1 MEESKTCT
9 KCQETKSTES
19 FNRDK
24 TRRDGRFPHCR
35 ACVKEYSAK
44 YYQKNSAQIKA
55 KVREYQAANSDKR
68 IEISRRWRANNLEK
82 NRQYQ
87 RDWMRQYRAENPLS
101 HRRWQKN
108 PEALKQWR
116 ADNPDKVILQKQ
128 RRRIREL
135 GAESY
140 QIRAMEIARLLQRSC
155 IYCGSKQDIQI
166 DHVVPLA
173 KGGRHSIGNLA
184 PACKPCN
191 VRKSAKFLTEWKL
204 HESKTKL

>member
-24 TRRDGRFPHCR
+24 TRSDGRFPHCR

-116 ADNPDKVILQKQ
+116 ADNPDKVILQNN
-128 RRRIREL
+128 
-135 GAESY
+135 GAES
-140 QIRAMEIARLLQRSC
+140 E
-155 IYCGSKQDIQI
+155 
-166 DHVVPLA
+166 
-173 KGGRHSIGNLA
+173 NLA
-184 PACKPCN
+184 LSLIKYEQW
-191 VRKSAKFLTEWKL
+191 KSRDFSNAHAFTVARSRIFKSITWCHLQKVAVTQLGIWHRLASHAMCARAQSF
-204 HESKTKL
+204 